1 MRVGR
6 VGPKRGR
13 THHPYG
19 FLGITVDTVK
29 LTLEVTPDRV
39 IEISLLVEAW
49 HVANNPPK
57 ASKVSQELF
66 TVSAPPKSSK

>member
-6 VGPKRGR
+6 VDPKRGR

-19 FLGITVDTVK
+19 FLGITVDAVK

-39 IEISLLVEAW
+39 IEIS
-49 HVANNPPK
+49 
-57 ASKVSQELF
+57 
-66 TVSAPPKSSK
+66 